1 MAATIKTIT
10 LENEVIEYV
19 GKQGKIESRNFSNM
33 VNVIVKRYKRISEQL
48 EQGTKIDVSFAK

>member
-1 MAATIKTIT
+1 MAATIRTIT
-10 LENEVIEYV
+10 LEDEVIEYV